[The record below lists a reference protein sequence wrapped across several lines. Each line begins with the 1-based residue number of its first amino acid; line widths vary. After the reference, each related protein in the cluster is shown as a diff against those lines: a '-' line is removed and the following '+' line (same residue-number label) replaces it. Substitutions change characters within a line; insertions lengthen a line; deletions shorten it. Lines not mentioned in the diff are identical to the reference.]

1 MNIVQQ
7 NKQSCQ
13 VGVKLLLQGRKP
25 FLAHSRG
32 LDNAINKCS
41 LVVSGVGR
49 LEGQASERS
58 NWLRVNKNSPCPICG
73 KPDWCLVSQG
83 GSAVICARVQSDRE
97 VGRAGWLHKLTES
110 QEPIGLPKPRKHAQ
124 EAVKAS
130 PDILDK
136 VYRSLLAEL
145 DLSKPHHDNLIARGM
160 SEASI
165 IAGGYKS
172 LPRSG
177 RPTLVNKL
185 TQAVSRGELPIL
197 AGVPGFYMVTGEL
210 RYATLAGSVGMLIP
224 VKDTVGRIGG
234 LQVRCDSAGSS
245 GGKYRWVSSPGEF
258 GGCSSGSPIHVAGA
272 SYVSEY
278 AVVTEGALKADIAAS
293 RLGCPVLGVA
303 GVANYTGIIQTL
315 KGLGVKEVVLAYDM
329 DKVSNP
335 MVKHHAGALAKAL
348 LSAGLKVYES
358 SWPVEY
364 KGIDDFLVSLPLR
377 QSEFLENKPSNKEA
391 TSDTLPGSL
400 SLKESESAV
409 GNSDSNNGAVSS
421 FHGLHYNSKNS
432 ERQAVEFS
440 IQHEFYVQHI
450 AKLTILASTLAKV
463 GLKLKALGGTKTTGR
478 LSSKQKVYQQHYDML
493 NGKGWLAWREYLESR
508 GQTWS
513 LDCLQY
519 GHSWSCEAGEHI
531 FEPSLCGD
539 WHYCVVC
546 GFRYEQ
552 IQAEAAMDK
561 FMAIAKA
568 LPGIELL
575 RLVFT
580 LPQELWSKIGWSKFG
595 ILTKLAGESLALY
608 YGGQPGGEFNCQYW
622 HTSKPLPAEHGFY
635 PHLHGAVLNII
646 RTTEGFKV
654 VPAYIDE
661 LRLKTIWARLL
672 GKQFKL
678 EYRLHGA
685 TGKPQLKLKRGW
697 SNINLRLAGYVPLN
711 SELYVYSRGKCKGQK
726 AAFTNCQYL
735 KARLRYDFRMPQSDI
750 AEFAQESGL
759 ERFSDSQ
766 KLAIDTLIGLDKGGE
781 RIGLPKNFRRER
793 WFGWLGEGVVKKR
806 LAELN
811 ITIPSAQ
818 ERKAKAKVEAQK
830 PMVCP
835 EHDTLCS
842 ITRGSFG
849 QFLKVSRWDLVPG
862 DILLSANYRQDR
874 RWWRI
879 TQEVYERWHVPKP
892 FVAPDILF

>member
-1 MNIVQQ
+1 MNILQQ
-7 NKQSCQ
+7 SEQTSQ
-13 VGVKLLLQGRKP
+13 VGGKLLLQGRKP
-25 FLAHSRG
+25 LLTHSRG

-41 LVVSGVGR
+41 LDANGVGR

-58 NWLRVNKNSPCPICG
+58 NWLRVNKDSPCPICG

-145 DLSKPHHDNLIARGM
+145 ELSKPHHEDLIARGM

-245 GGKYRWVSSPGEF
+245 GKYRWVSSPGEF

-315 KGLGVKEVVLAYDM
+315 KSLGVKEVVLAYDM
-329 DKVSNP
+329 DKVSNI
-335 MVKHHAGALAKAL
+335 MVKHHAGELAKAL
-348 LSAGLKVYES
+348 LGAGLKVYES
-358 SWPVEY
+358 SWPIKY
-364 KGIDDFLVSLPLR
+364 KGIDDFLTAL
-377 QSEFLENKPSNKEA
+377 
-391 TSDTLPGSL
+391 
-400 SLKESESAV
+400 
-409 GNSDSNNGAVSS
+409 
-421 FHGLHYNSKNS
+421 
-432 ERQAVEFS
+432 
-440 IQHEFYVQHI
+440 EFYVQHI

-519 GHSWSCEAGEHI
+519 GHSWSCEAGEHV

-568 LPGIELL
+568 LPGVELL

-580 LPQELWSKIGWSKFG
+580 LPQELWSKIGWSRFSV
-595 ILTKLAGESLALY
+595 LTKLAGGCLAEY
-608 YGGQPGGEFNCQYW
+608 YGGQLGGEFNCQYW
-622 HTSKPLPAEHGFY
+622 HTKKPLPDKNGFY
-635 PHLHGAVLNII
+635 PHLHGAVLNIV
-646 RTTEGFKV
+646 RGAEGNYEV
-654 VPAYIDE
+654 VPAYVDE
-661 LRLKTIWARLL
+661 LKLKTIWARLL

-678 EYRLHGA
+678 SYRLNST
-685 TGKPQLKLKRGW
+685 TGKPQLKLKHGW

-711 SELYVYSRGKCKGQK
+711 SELYVYSRGKRKGQK
-726 AAFTNCQYL
+726 ARFTNCQYL

-750 AEFAQESGL
+750 AEYAQEAGL
-759 ERFSDSQ
+759 ERFSASQ
-766 KLAIDTLIGLDKGGE
+766 KLAIDTLVGLDKGGE

-806 LAELN
+806 LAELGV
-811 ITIPSAQ
+811 TILSAQ